1 MLTCLCLQMPITPV
15 SSNINCFDIVH
26 NVSPFERRCTA
37 VEWHSKYP
45 GVYVV
50 ASKGK
55 QVLFFHVYVVPV
67 Y

>member
-1 MLTCLCLQMPITPV
+1 MPITPV
-15 SSNINCFDIVH
+15 SSNINCFDIVQ

-55 QVLFFHVYVVPV
+55 PLLLLESVAFQQKNTKK
-67 Y
+67 